1 MRLTSLLMLAT
12 VLTIP
17 FPLVAQA
24 HADHVHRTARE
35 DSAFRAM
42 QARGRLV
49 MGVDQYTSIHRFDA
63 RPDGGRIELRRDR
76 DDSAGTASIRVHL
89 KEIARAFAAGDFAAP
104 AGVHAESVPGVPVLR
119 ARRAAIRYDVTDV
132 TDVPRG
138 AELRIRSA
146 DPLAVKAIHRFLA
159 YQRREHRTG
168 SATNAP

>member
-49 MGVDQYTSIHRFDA
+49 MGVDQYTSTHHFDA
-63 RPDGGRIELRRDR
+63 LRDGGRIGLRRDR
-76 DDSAGTASIRVHL
+76 DDSAGTARIRAHMR
-89 KEIARAFAAGDFAAP
+89 EIARAFAAGDFEAP
-104 AGVHAESVPGVPVLR
+104 ASVHAESVPGVPVLR
-119 ARRAAIRYDVTDV
+119 ARRAAIRYEVS
-132 TDVPRG
+132 DVPRG
-138 AELRIRSA
+138 AELRIRSS
-146 DPLAVKAIHRFLA
+146 DPLAVEAIHHFLA
-159 YQRREHRTG
+159 YQRKEHHAA
-168 SATNAP
+168 SATPAR